1 MFRRWQFN
9 EVSAAYADLGTFLP
23 LVIGLIVVAGM
34 DPVGLLFGFGIFAI
48 ATGVIYRRPI
58 PVQPMKAIA
67 AAGIAGIAGPEV
79 LIATGILLGLTLL
92 ILSQTQVIGYL
103 KSLIPKTVLHGMRL
117 ALAASLIITAFGF
130 DDVDVLPLM
139 ILLALLVATQLS
151 ALRSISCLLVIL
163 TGFLWLGSPLEL
175 QDFAFGVS
183 FPEFTLPRLE
193 SLSSG
198 LQSLFLP
205 QLALTLTNALILTAI
220 IAQNYFPDSASELTE
235 RRFSMTSGLAN
246 LLLAP
251 FGAMPMCHGAGG
263 LAAHYGMGSRTG
275 LSLMIFGL
283 TCLVIALFF
292 GDQSAQILHAIPA
305 EVTATLVLFA
315 AWVLADPLKLL
326 KVRSSCQLII
336 VLMVPLTLWGG
347 LFLALVAGILLE
359 LARAKYDR
367 SVVSST
373 PS

>member
-1 MFRRWQFN
+1 
-9 EVSAAYADLGTFLP
+9 
-23 LVIGLIVVAGM
+23 
-34 DPVGLLFGFGIFAI
+34 
-48 ATGVIYRRPI
+48 
-58 PVQPMKAIA
+58 
-67 AAGIAGIAGPEV
+67 
-79 LIATGILLGLTLL
+79 
-92 ILSQTQVIGYL
+92 
-103 KSLIPKTVLHGMRL
+103 
-117 ALAASLIITAFGF
+117 
-130 DDVDVLPLM
+130 
-139 ILLALLVATQLS
+139 
-151 ALRSISCLLVIL
+151 
-163 TGFLWLGSPLEL
+163 
-175 QDFAFGVS
+175 
-183 FPEFTLPRLE
+183 
-193 SLSSG
+193 
-198 LQSLFLP
+198 
-205 QLALTLTNALILTAI
+205 
-220 IAQNYFPDSASELTE
+220 
-235 RRFSMTSGLAN
+235 MTSGLAN

-367 SVVSST
+367 STVSST